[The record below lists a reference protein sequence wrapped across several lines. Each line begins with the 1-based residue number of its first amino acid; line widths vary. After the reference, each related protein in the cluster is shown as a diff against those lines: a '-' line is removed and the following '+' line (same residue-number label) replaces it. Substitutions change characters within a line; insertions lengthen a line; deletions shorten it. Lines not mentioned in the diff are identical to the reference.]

1 MNKTAARCPAHQ
13 TRDDRKSAKLADAFM
28 VPYAGSRVVG
38 GFFAAREILRST
50 KTRQAGTSADTVDLS
65 NPDEVSFFFLDGDLH
80 RKRRAAVAGFFAPK
94 AIITRHHA
102 VMNKTMDRIVERL
115 RKKGPAPLDELSWQM
130 AVDVA
135 AEIVGLTNSDSNE
148 NLAKRVKAV
157 MDFPSVA
164 KGGWLGRK
172 IHELRRAIYVG
183 RFWKHD
189 LKPAVEA
196 RRKQLQDDVIS
207 TLVQQNMSRKGMI
220 IECMSYGGAG
230 MLTTREFIVMAAWHL
245 FDNPDLRARF
255 LAGSEDDQFAILE
268 EILRLEPVAA
278 LLYRRPQENVE
289 GAQGGDMREGELI
302 CLNLRDANT
311 DEAITGPC
319 PHELDPDRAKRM
331 KVMGPYLSFGDG
343 PHRCPGA
350 QVALH
355 ETRIFLDRLL
365 RLPGIRM
372 VNPPDMTWNTAIQ
385 GYELRGAMV
394 ACDPA

>member
-1 MNKTAARCPAHQ
+1 
-13 TRDDRKSAKLADAFM
+13 
-28 VPYAGSRVVG
+28 
-38 GFFAAREILRST
+38 
-50 KTRQAGTSADTVDLS
+50 
-65 NPDEVSFFFLDGDLH
+65 VSVFFLDGDLH

-148 NLAKRVKAV
+148 NLARRVKDV

-164 KGGWLGRK
+164 KGGWVSRK
-172 IHELRRAIYVG
+172 LHDLRRAIYVG

-196 RRKQLQDDVIS
+196 RRKQLQEDVIS
-207 TLVQQNMSRKGMI
+207 TLIQQNMSRKGMI

-278 LLYRRPQENVE
+278 LLYRRPQETVE

-331 KVMGPYLSFGDG
+331 KVVGPYLSFGDG